1 MELTRISNFINEAD
15 CRKITTLSRV
25 TRYRMRRE
33 GTFPE
38 PVAISPGRKAYRV
51 SEIDA
56 WARGEWKPR
65 APSRSDFVSR

>member
-1 MELTRISNFINEAD
+1 MELTRISHFINEAD

-38 PVAISPGRKAYRV
+38 PVAISPGRKAYRA

-56 WARGEWKPR
+56 WAKGEWKSTV
-65 APSRSDFVSR
+65 PSRSNSVSR

>member
-15 CRKITTLSRV
+15 CCKITTLSRI
-25 TRYRMRRE
+25 THYRMRRK

-38 PVAISPGRKAYRV
+38 LVALSPGRKAYRA

-56 WARGEWKPR
+56 WTKGQWKSTV
-65 APSRSDFVSR
+65 PSRSDFVSR

>member
-1 MELTRISNFINEAD
+1 MEITRINHFITEAD

-38 PVAISPGRKAYRV
+38 PVAISPGRKAYRA
-51 SEIDA
+51 SELDA
-56 WARGEWKPR
+56 WTKGEWKSTV
-65 APSRSDFVSR
+65 PSRSNSVSR